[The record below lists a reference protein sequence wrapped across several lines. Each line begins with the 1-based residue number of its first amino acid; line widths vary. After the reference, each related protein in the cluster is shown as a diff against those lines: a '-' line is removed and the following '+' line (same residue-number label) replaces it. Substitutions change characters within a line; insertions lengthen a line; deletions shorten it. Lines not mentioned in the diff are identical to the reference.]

1 MTKSELRSMIREMLH
16 EELSRYKLKESTSQ
30 AQNSIPNFLAI
41 DGFEYSIED
50 TFEDEGYT
58 GYEVIYSKDG
68 RDIVKV
74 ELWEDGNYVTVIEN
88 LYAPNLMQRTY
99 ETFIQFAEDLKYKY
113 DRYIR

>member
-1 MTKSELRSMIREMLH
+1 MTRSELREMIRECLR
-16 EELSRYKLKESTSQ
+16 EELSRCKLEENANQ

-74 ELWEDGNYVTVIEN
+74 ELWEDGNYITVIEN
-88 LYAPNLMQRTY
+88 LYTPNLMQRTY
-99 ETFIQFAEDLKYKY
+99 ETFTQFAEDLEYKCDKY
-113 DRYIR
+113 IH

>member
-16 EELSRYKLKESTSQ
+16 EELSRCKLKESADQ
-30 AQNSIPNFLAI
+30 AQNFLAI
-41 DGFEYSIED
+41 EGFEYSIED

-74 ELWEDGNYVTVIEN
+74 EVWEDGNYVTVIEN
-88 LYAPNLMQRTY
+88 LYAANLMQRTY
-99 ETFIQFAEDLKYKY
+99 ETFTQFAEDLEYKY
-113 DRYIR
+113 DRYILVV

>member
-1 MTKSELRSMIREMLH
+1 MTKSELRSMIREMLR
-16 EELSRYKLKESTSQ
+16 EELSRCKLKESANQ
-30 AQNSIPNFLAI
+30 AQNFLAI

-68 RDIVKV
+68 HDIVKV
-74 ELWEDGNYVTVIEN
+74 EVWEDGNYVTVIEN
-88 LYAPNLMQRTY
+88 LYAANLMQRTY
-99 ETFIQFAEDLKYKY
+99 ETFTQFAEDLEYKY